1 MSLIKETNQQYY
13 AGSQIILVE
22 SEIIGVAM
30 NPEHIGPYTF
40 DEELKIHSVDSV
52 NPNDAYHFLNNFV
65 WEYSV
70 DGFDPYIIL
79 EPSTGEYH
87 IKDNKFILTGGVWA
101 AGYYRV
107 RLKDSNLGSY
117 TGIKLKDIVNNFIVG
132 YVGAGKLIPSV
143 RTADVL
149 FHAKRG
155 LQEFSYDTLK
165 SIKQQELS
173 IPNSLSI
180 ALPQDYVNYVK
191 LSTVDDSGVKH
202 IIYPTRRTSNPTE
215 SPIQDTD
222 GSPIQDFVGENIEAQ
237 PVAET
242 RYQSSSKAGTNVFTI
257 NERLGKISFSSDL
270 VGEIVI
276 LEYVTDGLANDA
288 EMRVPKMAEDA
299 MYAHIAY
306 SILASR
312 SNVPEY
318 IVRRFKQ
325 DRGAKLRN
333 AKIRLS
339 NTKIEEI
346 ARVIRAR
353 INTF

>member
-1 MSLIKETNQQYY
+1 MSLIKETSQQYY
-13 AGSQIILVE
+13 AGSQVIKVE
-22 SEIIGVAM
+22 SAD
-30 NPEHIGPYTF
+30 PTTIGPYTF
-40 DEELKIHSVDSV
+40 DEELKIYSIDSVDSQ
-52 NPNDAYHFLNNFV
+52 DTYYSLNNFIL
-65 WEYSV
+65 EYSL
-70 DGFDPYIIL
+70 DGYDPYTVVGAATKKYYIDKNTIVI
-79 EPSTGEYH
+79 SSGS
-87 IKDNKFILTGGVWA
+87 WA
-101 AGYYRV
+101 AGHYRV

-117 TGIKLKDIVNNFIVG
+117 TGIKLKDVVNNFIVG

-143 RTADVL
+143 RTSDVL

-173 IPNSLSI
+173 IPNSLSV

-191 LSTVDDSGVKH
+191 ISTVDDLGVKH
-202 IIYPTRRTSNPTE
+202 IIYPTRKTSNPTE
-215 SPIQDTD
+215 SPIQEDN
-222 GSPIQDFVGENIEAQ
+222 GLPMQDFVGENIEGTS
-237 PVAET
+237 VAET
-242 RYQSSSKAGTNVFTI
+242 RLFEATRAPVLNVFTI

-270 VGEIVI
+270 VDEIII
-276 LEYVTDGLANDA
+276 LEYITDGLGADA
-288 EMRVPKMAEDA
+288 DMRVPKMAEDA
-299 MYAHIAY
+299 LYAHIAY

-346 ARVIRAR
+346 ARVMRTRTKIL
-353 INTF
+353 